1 MKEEFEQKPL
11 KSFFKPHNK
20 AISKGKFI
28 IQTLAGTNDGE
39 YKDCFQYSVR
49 LNVYDECTLT
59 KEGKHPVIKQEEIA
73 RFLDKQQAIDLYKYL
88 NNL

>member
-11 KSFFKPHNK
+11 RRLLNNGK
-20 AISKGKFI
+20 AINKGKFI

-39 YKDCFQYSVR
+39 YSCFQYSVR
-49 LNVYDECTLT
+49 LNVYDECTV
-59 KEGKHPVIKQEEIA
+59 KKDGKHPLIKQEEIA
-73 RFLDKQQAIDLYKYL
+73 RFLDKQKAIDLYNYL

>member
-1 MKEEFEQKPL
+1 MNEFEQKPL
-11 KSFFKPHNK
+11 KSFSEVHNK
-20 AISKGKFI
+20 AIGKGKFI

-49 LNVYDECTLT
+49 LNVYDECMVT
-59 KEGKHPVIKQEEIA
+59 KDGKHPLIKQAEIA
-73 RFLDKQQAIDLYKYL
+73 RFLDKQKAIDLYNYL